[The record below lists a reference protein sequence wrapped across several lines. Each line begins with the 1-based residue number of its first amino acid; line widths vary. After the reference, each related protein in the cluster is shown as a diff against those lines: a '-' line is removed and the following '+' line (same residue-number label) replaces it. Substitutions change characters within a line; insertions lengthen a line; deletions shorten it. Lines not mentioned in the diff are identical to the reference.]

1 MPLRFDTDAL
11 VEKGVEKPREVF
23 CGLLGEGENL
33 RSSLCGELKNP
44 SGGFFDYQAKYITQ
58 GGCETSV
65 PADLP
70 PQTQQEI
77 RRCSERIFKA
87 LRGSGLARAD
97 FLVGQDEKVWFSEI
111 NTIPGL
117 SETSLYPQLF
127 EASGV
132 PYPQVLD
139 ELISLALQVHR
150 RRATLAMERAG

>member
-1 MPLRFDTDAL
+1 MILDAISNGDFRPEQMGFMDD
-11 VEKGVEKPREVF
+11 EK
-23 CGLLGEGENL
+23 
-33 RSSLCGELKNP
+33 
-44 SGGFFDYQAKYITQ
+44 YQDAM
-58 GGCETSV
+58 
-65 PADLP
+65 
-70 PQTQQEI
+70 QEI
-77 RRCSERIFKA
+77 RRCSERIFNA

-97 FLVGQDEKVWFSEI
+97 FLVGQDGKVWFSEI